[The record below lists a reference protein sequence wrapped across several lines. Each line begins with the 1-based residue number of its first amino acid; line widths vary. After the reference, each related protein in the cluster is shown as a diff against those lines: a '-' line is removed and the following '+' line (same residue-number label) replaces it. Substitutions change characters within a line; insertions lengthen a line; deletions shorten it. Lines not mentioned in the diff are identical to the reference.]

1 MNDDR
6 VQHALEIA
14 RAVRSVAPDKRAEA
28 ITRATGND
36 PSLRTQVERLLS
48 AEAHETIITD
58 APHPSASRTNGNRS
72 GSSSGGSRGGRE
84 RIGPYAI
91 LSVLGEGGMGTV
103 YLAEQPSPKR
113 RVALKVLQR
122 SLMTPEM
129 HRRFAFEAEMLARLQ
144 HPGIAQVYAA
154 GEAEDDRG
162 DVCPFFAMEYIEGK
176 PIDQAARDADMSIR
190 ERRQLLVH
198 ICDAVQHAHSRGIV
212 HRDLKP
218 ANILLDA
225 HAMPKILDF
234 GVARLTESD
243 IQATMRT
250 TAGQILGTVPYMSPE
265 QISGDGAAIDTR
277 SDVYSLGVVIHE
289 LITGSL
295 PHDVMGRTVVEAARI
310 ITERTPKRIEL
321 PDKRLANELS
331 AIVAKAMAHE
341 PDRRYQTAAELGAD
355 LARTLSGEPILAR
368 PPSVMYQLTSF
379 ARRNRA
385 VVGLG
390 VAAVVLLA
398 LGVVGT
404 SAGLVVSE
412 RARTRADLEA
422 RRISA
427 LNEFLVDRLL
437 GGANPEVARGEELTV
452 RQILDRASAE
462 IDDSFADD
470 PLVRA
475 AVERT
480 LGVTYLAI
488 ARFPEAERHLVSAL
502 ALREANLAKH
512 DEELV
517 QSIVDLAY
525 LNERRAENAQAET
538 LYRRALALLPG
549 ADSADPQRLK
559 ILSSLGAVVHNQGR
573 MDEAAALLQRVV
585 DGLRRLRGTE
595 HPDTLTAMTNL
606 AFTLHDLGRVGEAL
620 PVYREVYDTRTRIL
634 DPLDP
639 ALVRAEGNLAT
650 ALWDLGMRDDA
661 AELFLSNLDRSQR
674 LFGDDHP
681 STLITMNNAAFV
693 CEQTE
698 QYERAEMLYK
708 TSLAGWERLIGVES
722 RNAAVAHK
730 NLASFYGRRGRHS
743 EAEHHFDRAV
753 AISRSVLGE
762 DHPETLHAHF
772 NRAVWLLD
780 RAMLDDSQS
789 ALRDCLTARKR
800 ILGDDHPDT
809 LTTQLALARIHAER
823 GDRRTALREAQH
835 ILDRA
840 TALLGDAHPTTQN
853 ARTLVEQ
860 WGSDADRAARR

>member
-14 RAVRSVAPDKRAEA
+14 RAMRSVAPDKRAEA

-48 AEAHETIITD
+48 AETHETIITD
-58 APHPSASRTNGNRS
+58 AADPIASRTNGNRS

-176 PIDQAARDADMSIR
+176 PIDEAARDADMSIR
-190 ERRQLLVH
+190 DRLQLLVH
-198 ICDAVQHAHSRGIV
+198 ICDSVQHAHSRGIV

-310 ITERTPKRIEL
+310 ITERAPKRIEL

-427 LNEFLVDRLL
+427 INEFLVDRLL
-437 GGANPEVARGEELTV
+437 GGAAPEVARGEELTV

-480 LGVTYLAI
+480 LGTTYLAI

-502 ALREANLAKH
+502 ALREANLSKS

-517 QSIVDLAY
+517 QSIVDLAF
-525 LNERRAENAQAET
+525 LNERRDDNAQAET

-549 ADSADPQRLK
+549 GDSADPQRLK

-585 DGLRRLRGTE
+585 DGLRRLRGSE
-595 HPDTLTAMTNL
+595 HADTLTAMTNL

-650 ALWDLGMRDDA
+650 ALWDLGQRDDA

-698 QYERAEMLYK
+698 QHERAEMLYK

-730 NLASFYGRRGRHS
+730 NLASFYGRRDRHS

-780 RAMLDDSQS
+780 RAMLDDSQA

-809 LTTQLALARIHAER
+809 LVTQLALARIHAER

-840 TALLGDAHPTTQN
+840 TALLGESHPTTQN

-860 WGSDADRAARR
+860 WGSDDDRAARR